1 MFEKSSEHLQNSL
14 IMLEIGWKSFG
25 NHCRPCFEVI
35 ENLST
40 HSVIVGSHR
49 KIFGSCWKPL
59 AMFGSLL
66 KSLAVFRSCSVGK
79 SSEIQILW
87 KRKFSRIL
95 QKKSW
100 QEYDWLF
107 CLFFPVVQWD
117 DWQIYC
123 LSLMINDDWIHAG
136 LYRIMFHVCSIWRP
150 CTLWKN

>member
-1 MFEKSSEHLQNSL
+1 MRLVGNPLEIIAGPVLKSLKIFLHIRLSSEVIGKSSEVV
-14 IMLEIGWKSFG
+14 G
-25 NHCRPCFEVI
+25 NLWRSSEVFW
-35 ENLST
+35 NLWQS
-40 HSVIVGSHR
+40 SE
-49 KIFGSCWKPL
+49 
-59 AMFGSLL
+59 A
-66 KSLAVFRSCSVGK
+66 VGK

-87 KRKFSRIL
+87 RRKFSRIL

-107 CLFFPVVQWD
+107 CLFFPFVKWD

-123 LSLMINDDWIHAG
+123 LSLMINDDWIHTG